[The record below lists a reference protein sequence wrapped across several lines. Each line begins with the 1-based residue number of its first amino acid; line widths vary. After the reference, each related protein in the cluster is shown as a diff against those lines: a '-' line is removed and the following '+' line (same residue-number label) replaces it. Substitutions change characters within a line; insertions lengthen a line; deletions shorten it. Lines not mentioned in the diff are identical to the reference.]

1 MDMTAHSL
9 DLTVAELNLI
19 YRLCDGA
26 QVQGFDTASVLVSV
40 MTKIRTVASE
50 GQLPEG
56 QATLPLEGQ
65 WV

>member
-56 QATLPLEGQ
+56 QATLPLEDQ
-65 WV
+65 

>member
-1 MDMTAHSL
+1 MDMTAHIL

-65 WV
+65 